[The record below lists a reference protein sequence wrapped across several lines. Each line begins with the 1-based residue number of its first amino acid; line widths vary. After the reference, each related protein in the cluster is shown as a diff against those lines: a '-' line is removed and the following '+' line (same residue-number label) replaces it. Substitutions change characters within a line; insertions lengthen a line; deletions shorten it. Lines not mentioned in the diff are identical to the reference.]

1 MDYQH
6 FRVEIRDHIALITF
20 ENPPVNAV
28 SVSVRAEMPEVF
40 RTTGHD
46 PEVRVVIFT
55 GAGERAFCGGTD
67 VREFGQFKG
76 AAREARE
83 IRWRECLDA
92 IYGCP
97 APVIGAINGPALG
110 AGLALAA
117 VCDLLIAS
125 EKAAFGLPE
134 IRVGAL
140 GGGRHLAR
148 LVPEMVMRRMMFT
161 GVRLTAREMAHY
173 GAVSQVV
180 PPAELLP
187 AARALANEIAGFAPL
202 ALRLGKESLNRTE
215 FMPMAEG
222 YKVEQTFTAR
232 LQETE
237 DALEART
244 AFLEKRAPVFKG
256 R

>member
-6 FRVEIRDHIALITF
+6 FRVEIADHVATITF

-28 SVSVRAEMPEVF
+28 NVQVRAELPEVF
-40 RTTGHD
+40 RNTGHNPD
-46 PEVRVVIFT
+46 VRVVIFT
-55 GAGERAFCGGTD
+55 AAGERAFCGGTD

-83 IRWRECLDA
+83 IKWREGLNA
-92 IYGCP
+92 IHHC
-97 APVIGAINGPALG
+97 AVPVIGAINAPALG
-110 AGLALAA
+110 AGLAMASC
-117 VCDLLIAS
+117 CDILIAS
-125 EKAAFGLPE
+125 EKAVFGLPE

-161 GVRLTAREMAHY
+161 GVRLSAREMAQY
-173 GAVSQVV
+173 GAVSRVV
-180 PPAELLP
+180 PPEELLP
-187 AARALANEIAGFAPL
+187 AARALATEIAGFAPL

-215 FMPMAEG
+215 FMPMEEG